1 MFHLLDS
8 DKWERQKH
16 FEYYMQ
22 MIPCGYTVT
31 VRLDVEN
38 LYQQVKKCGLKF
50 YPSFIYCAGKVINEK
65 KEFKMGVDQEG

>member
-1 MFHLLDS
+1 MFYLLDPE
-8 DKWERQKH
+8 KWERQKH

-38 LYQQVKKCGLKF
+38 LYQQVKKLWIKVLSG
-50 YPSFIYCAGKVINEK
+50 IYLLHRKSC
-65 KEFKMGVDQEG
+65 Q

>member
-22 MIPCGYTVT
+22 LYRHSTFRCGKSVPAGQKMWIK
-31 VRLDVEN
+31 VL
-38 LYQQVKKCGLKF
+38 
-50 YPSFIYCAGKVINEK
+50 SSIYLLRRESH
-65 KEFKMGVDQEG
+65 

>member
-22 MIPCGYTVT
+22 MICGKSVPAGQKMWIK
-31 VRLDVEN
+31 VL
-38 LYQQVKKCGLKF
+38 
-50 YPSFIYCAGKVINEK
+50 SSIYLLRRESH
-65 KEFKMGVDQEG
+65 